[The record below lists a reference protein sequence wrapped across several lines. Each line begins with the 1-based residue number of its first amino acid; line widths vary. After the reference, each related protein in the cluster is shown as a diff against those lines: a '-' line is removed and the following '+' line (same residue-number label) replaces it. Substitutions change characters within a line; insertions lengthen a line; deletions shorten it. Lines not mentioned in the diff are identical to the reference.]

1 MALLNGGA
9 KDKSRQNPFHYSHS
23 VIQMSTYGVGDRR
36 LMKLFKDRI

>member
-23 VIQMSTYGVGDRR
+23 VIQMSTYGVGDRSW
-36 LMKLFKDRI
+36 LVGWLFWV